1 MPDAD
6 QPTDNTPGR
15 VALVTGG
22 ARGLG
27 RACADRFAA
36 DGYRLALVGI
46 DSQRLAAAAA
56 DFAAI
61 GTEAIALTADI
72 RIRENC
78 AAAVAAAVER
88 FGRVDVLVNA
98 AGVYPRRPVL
108 DISADDWQHVF
119 QVNVLGTY
127 FMMIEAIA
135 EMRTRGIGHIVNISS
150 IDGFKA
156 HPANAHYAATKAAVI
171 SLTRSLALEVAPLG
185 ILVNSVA
192 PGPMATDAAKLTDW
206 YQPMVDTLPTRSPI
220 EPTEVANLV
229 AYLSNPTN
237 VSIAGEN
244 IVVSGAAVI
253 V

>member
-1 MPDAD
+1 M
-6 QPTDNTPGR
+6 TDR
-15 VALVTGG
+15 VAIITG
-22 ARGLG
+22 ASRGLG
-27 RACADRFAA
+27 LACANRLAQAGCRLSLLGTNAA
-36 DGYRLALVGI
+36 D
-46 DSQRLAAAAA
+46 LAAVSAS
-56 DFAAI
+56 F
-61 GTEAIALTADI
+61 TERGYDVLTIAADI
-72 RIRENC
+72 RERAAC
-78 AAAVAAAVER
+78 AGAVAATVER
-88 FGRVDVLVNA
+88 FGRVDVLVNS

-135 EMRTRGIGHIVNISS
+135 VMRTRSFGRIVNITS

-192 PGPMATDAAKLTDW
+192 PGPMATEAAKQTDW
-206 YQPMVDTLPTRSPI
+206 YAPMVEALPTRTPI
-220 EPTEVANLV
+220 EPDEIAELV
-229 AYLSNPTN
+229 AFLAAPTN
-237 VSIAGEN
+237 VSLAGEN

>member
-1 MPDAD
+1 M
-6 QPTDNTPGR
+6 GR
-15 VALVTGG
+15 VAIITGA

-27 RACADRFAA
+27 LACAEQFAR
-36 DGYRLALVGI
+36 DGYDLALL
-46 DSQRLAAAAA
+46 DADAEALADVLPAIEGRGSKV
-56 DFAAI
+56 AAI
-61 GTEAIALTADI
+61 TVDI
-72 RIRENC
+72 RDRDAC

-88 FGRVDVLVNA
+88 FDGLDVLVNA

-108 DISADDWQHVF
+108 DISADDWQFVF

-127 FMMIEAIA
+127 FMMVEAIA
-135 EMRTRGIGHIVNISS
+135 AMRTRGGGRIVNVSS

-171 SLTRSLALEVAPLG
+171 SLTRSLALEVAPDG

-192 PGPMATDAAKLTDW
+192 PGPMATETAKLADW
-206 YQPMVDTLPTRSPI
+206 YEPMLAALPTRQPI
-220 EPTEVANLV
+220 EPAEIANLV
-229 AYLSNPTN
+229 AFLSHPAN

-244 IVVSGAAVI
+244 IVVSGAGVI

>member
-1 MPDAD
+1 M
-6 QPTDNTPGR
+6 TDR
-15 VALVTGG
+15 VALITG
-22 ARGLG
+22 ASRGLG
-27 RACADRFAA
+27 LACAQRLVE
-36 DGYRLALVGI
+36 DGYSVALV
-46 DSQRLAAAAA
+46 DTDTNALATVTDTMTAAGHRVEP
-56 DFAAI
+56 I
-61 GTEAIALTADI
+61 TADI
-72 RIRENC
+72 RTSEAC
-78 AAAVAAAVER
+78 AATVAATIAR
-88 FGRVDVLVNA
+88 FARLDVLVNS

-127 FMMIEAIA
+127 FMMIEAIGK
-135 EMRTRGIGHIVNISS
+135 MRERRGGRIVNISS

-192 PGPMATDAAKLTDW
+192 PGPMATEAAKRTDW
-206 YQPMVDTLPTRSPI
+206 YAPMVAALPTRTPI
-220 EPTEVANLV
+220 EPAEVANLV
-229 AYLSNPTN
+229 AYLASPTN

-244 IVVSGAAVI
+244 IVISGAGVI